1 MHYSETDIPRLT
13 EAFPPAVTEYLEDF
27 SVQEIR
33 DIVETLLYV
42 YIAQNSCYQQ
52 GRGQGVVEQS
62 CFAYTAGP
70 LFALREVGLIEERS
84 WHGMTIIRITA
95 AGERVALPLMDAR
108 HRDLEIDTLVRY
120 IHPAVPILLAG
131 TVKGSYVN
139 KTFPASLPESERTF
153 VGFLLN
159 NNPMLFEECE
169 QFASRLRQAGCAVLA
184 YAYDLDSCRADG
196 TAYAFPPEFT
206 HILKDVLEAI
216 DPAVRDHY
224 DQRFGEFYA
233 RYTALRFLATG
244 EDQDMIRSSAAG
256 RRELVRTLDYLGDA
270 VYILEHIPRNAEDT
284 PARFM
289 IRDRALCE
297 TRLEELG
304 RVLMREVAMVLDGE
318 AGCGEADSS
327 ARDLPKPSSTAVIPG
342 EIPDMGGD
350 IPSGAMSVPDIPTVK
365 EDAAVEEDEPERE
378 DAAADVVE
386 TAPVSTPTKNRKR
399 NQQKAPLPEKK
410 PPFMPA
416 ADLPVPAPGDDL
428 DVFLGYTGEGEI
440 VRWSPGK
447 LNNGHMIILG
457 GSGAGKTET
466 IRCIAGELNAR
477 QMPVVLLDF
486 HGDMAATSGALRS
499 YKIKEGSAYYFN
511 PLELDTDI
519 DEITPLRATSDF
531 VDAISI
537 NFPTLGIQQRRK
549 IKNIIKDCYR
559 MGGITADPETWS
571 RRLDFDDIEREIMDC
586 EDEAIPAYLEDIFDY
601 KLFSGDEKISIPTI
615 LSGGVT
621 HINLNALP
629 ESLRYLFADLFLRRI
644 YYTLQATGEIPRGTK
659 DEKEKFRLFVIVDE
673 AKLLVSQKSGSKTTV
688 KAVLNKYATEMRK
701 FGVSLILA
709 SQLIAHFNE
718 EILANIAVKFCMRA
732 ENKKQ
737 AQENAKF
744 FEVGEADL
752 MNFQPGEGILIIGSE
767 RLNVRIVPAS
777 ERHL

>member
-1 MHYSETDIPRLT
+1 MHYSETDIPYLT
-13 EAFPPAVTEYLEDF
+13 EAFPPAVTEYLADF
-27 SVQEIR
+27 SVQETR
-33 DIVETLLYV
+33 DIVETLLYI
-42 YIAQNSCYQQ
+42 YTAQNSCYQH

-70 LFALREVGLIEERS
+70 LFALKQLALIEERS
-84 WHGMTIIRITA
+84 WYGMTAIRTTP
-95 AGERVALPLMDAR
+95 AGERLAIPLMDAR
-108 HRDLEIDTLVRY
+108 QRSLDIGALVRH
-120 IHPAVPILLAG
+120 IHPVVPTLLAG

-139 KTFPASLPESERTF
+139 KTFPASLPGSEQTF
-153 VGFLLN
+153 TGFLLN
-159 NNPMLFEECE
+159 NNPSLFEACE
-169 QFASRLRQAGCAVLA
+169 AFASRLKQAGCAVLA
-184 YAYDLDSCRADG
+184 YAYDLDGCQTEG

-206 HILKDVLEAI
+206 HILKEILEQI
-216 DPAVRDHY
+216 DPGVRDRY
-224 DQRFGEFYA
+224 DQRFEEFHA
-233 RYTALRFLATG
+233 RYIVLRFLATG
-244 EDQDMIRSSAAG
+244 EDRDLIRSSAAG
-256 RRELVRTLDYLGDA
+256 RRELLRTLEDLGEA
-270 VYILEHIPRNAEDT
+270 VYILEHVPQSDEGD
-284 PARFM
+284 PVRFM
-289 IRDRALCE
+289 VRDRALYE
-297 TRLEELG
+297 SHLEELW
-304 RVLMREVAMVLDGE
+304 RALRREVADLLILTPGTGREE
-318 AGCGEADSS
+318 APTT
-327 ARDLPKPSSTAVIPG
+327 ARHPSPIIP
-342 EIPDMGGD
+342 IPDE
-350 IPSGAMSVPDIPTVK
+350 APDADDEAPRK
-365 EDAAVEEDEPERE
+365 ETPLPEC
-378 DAAADVVE
+378 AVVE
-386 TAPVSTPTKNRKR
+386 TDPAASEEEPENEEESPEKIEEEPEPAPVKSRRKK
-399 NQQKAPLPEKK
+399 QQKEPAPEEKPAV
-410 PPFMPA
+410 PPLSS
-416 ADLPVPAPGDDL
+416 LPVPPPGDNL
-428 DVFLGYTGEGEI
+428 DVFLGYSREGEM

-477 QMPVVLLDF
+477 EMPVVLLDF
-486 HGDMAATSGALRS
+486 HGDMAATSGTLRS

-549 IKNIIKDCYR
+549 IKTIIKDCYR
-559 MGGITADPETWS
+559 MAGITADPETWS

-659 DEKEKFRLFVIVDE
+659 NEMEKFRLFVIVDE

-744 FEVGEADL
+744 FEVGETDL
-752 MNFQPGEGILIIGSE
+752 MNFQPGEGILIIGSDK
-767 RLNVRIVPAS
+767 LNVRIVPTS
-777 ERHL
+777 GRNP

>member
-1 MHYSETDIPRLT
+1 MHYSETDIPHLT
-13 EAFPPAVTEYLEDF
+13 EAFPPAVTEYLADF
-27 SVQEIR
+27 SVQETR
-33 DIVETLLYV
+33 DIVETLLYI
-42 YIAQNSCYQQ
+42 YTAQNSCYQH

-70 LFALREVGLIEERS
+70 LFALKQLALIEERS
-84 WHGMTIIRITA
+84 WYGMTAIRTTP
-95 AGERVALPLMDAR
+95 AGERLAIPLMDAR
-108 HRDLEIDTLVRY
+108 QGALDIGALVRQ
-120 IHPAVPILLAG
+120 IHPVVPVLLAG

-139 KTFPASLPESERTF
+139 KTFPASLPGNEQTF
-153 VGFLLN
+153 TGFLLS
-159 NNPMLFEECE
+159 NNPSLFEACE
-169 QFASRLRQAGCAVLA
+169 AFASRLKEAGCAVLA
-184 YAYDLDSCRADG
+184 YAYDLDGCQTEG

-206 HILKDVLEAI
+206 HILKEILEQI
-216 DPAVRDHY
+216 DPGVRDRY
-224 DQRFGEFYA
+224 DQRFEEFHA
-233 RYTALRFLATG
+233 RYTVLRFLKTG
-244 EDQDMIRSSAAG
+244 EDRDLIRSSAAG
-256 RRELVRTLDYLGDA
+256 RKELLRTLETLGEA
-270 VYILEHIPRNAEDT
+270 VYILEHVPRSDEGD
-284 PARFM
+284 PVRFM
-289 IRDRALCE
+289 VRDRALYDS
-297 TRLEELG
+297 RLEELCRALG
-304 RVLMREVAMVLDGE
+304 REVADLLVIDTVHGEMPITGRSPPEPIPVIPIADVALDAGDVSPEEALPPEETNAKTDPDDGE
-318 AGCGEADSS
+318 EPESREEQAEAIEE
-327 ARDLPKPSSTAVIPG
+327 APAPKPAPAKSRKTKQP
-342 EIPDMGGD
+342 
-350 IPSGAMSVPDIPTVK
+350 K
-365 EDAAVEEDEPERE
+365 
-378 DAAADVVE
+378 
-386 TAPVSTPTKNRKR
+386 APV
-399 NQQKAPLPEKK
+399 PEEK
-410 PPFMPA
+410 PA
-416 ADLPVPAPGDDL
+416 APPLSSLPVPPPGNDL
-428 DVFLGYTGEGEI
+428 DVFLGYSREGEM
-440 VRWSPGK
+440 VHWSPGK

-477 QMPVVLLDF
+477 EMPVVLLDF
-486 HGDMAATSGALRS
+486 HGDMAATSGTLRS

-549 IKNIIKDCYR
+549 IKTIIKDCYR

-644 YYTLQATGEIPRGTK
+644 YYTLQAMGEIPRGTK
-659 DEKEKFRLFVIVDE
+659 NEMEKFRLFVIVDE

-744 FEVGEADL
+744 FEVGETDL
-752 MNFQPGEGILIIGSE
+752 MNFQPGEGILIIGSDK
-767 RLNVRIVPAS
+767 LNVRIVPTS
-777 ERHL
+777 GRNL